1 MFDKIIAFFMA
12 IINFF
17 MSLFGLGG
25 IGGNGGQQYDCQ
37 AFLNMP
43 YGTHERQVVD
53 LCVPE
58 GASGDIGMVLFIHG
72 GAWIA
77 GDKESYE
84 GGMNYGASGL
94 GIATASL
101 NYRYISEDVDILD
114 ILDDID
120 AALAKVKAKGAE
132 VGVNINKV
140 LLTGDSAGGHL
151 SLLYAYARKNTA
163 PVTPVAVL
171 SNSGPTDLYDDNFYH
186 GNALGDEAVIA
197 DLMSKACGQ
206 RFAYAERENAKAA
219 LYAVSPIAYV
229 SADCV
234 PTVINHGDSA
244 TIVPYSNAQT
254 LDALLTQYGVE
265 HVLNTH
271 RGADHDLGK
280 DDAAKDKANDLL
292 FGYID
297 RFLK

>member
-12 IINFF
+12 IITAILNF
-17 MSLFGLGG
+17 FGLGG
-25 IGGNGGQQYDCQ
+25 LLKPDYDCQ
-37 AFLNMP
+37 AFLDMS

-53 LCVPE
+53 LCIPYD
-58 GASGDIGMVLFIHG
+58 ASGDIGMVLFIHG

-77 GDKESYE
+77 GDKESYTS
-84 GGMNYGASGL
+84 GMNYGASNL

-101 NYRYISEDVDILD
+101 NYRYLSEDVDIID

-120 AALAKVKAKGAE
+120 AALAKVKQKGAE

-151 SLLYAYARKNTA
+151 SLLYAYARKATA
-163 PVTPVAVL
+163 PVTPVAVI

-186 GNALGDEAVIA
+186 NNALGDTAAIS
-197 DLMSKACGQ
+197 DLMSKACGK
-206 RFAYAERENAKAA
+206 RFDYADKASA
-219 LYAVSPIAYV
+219 MNELYRVSPVAYV

-234 PTVINHGDSA
+234 PTVINHGDSDS
-244 TIVPYSNAQT
+244 IVPFSNAQT

-265 HVLNTH
+265 HVLNVYK
-271 RGADHDLGK
+271 GADHDLGK
-280 DDAAKDKANDLL
+280 DDAAKAKADELL

>member
-1 MFDKIIAFFMA
+1 MFEKIIAFFMA

-17 MSLFGLGG
+17 MGLFGLGG
-25 IGGNGGQQYDCQ
+25 SGGSDQTYNCQ
-37 AFLNMP
+37 TFFDLS

-53 LCVPE
+53 LCIPND
-58 GASGDIGMVLFIHG
+58 ASGDIGMVLFIHG

-77 GDKESYE
+77 GDKESYD
-84 GGMNYGASGL
+84 GGMNYGASSL
-94 GIATASL
+94 GIAAATT
-101 NYRYISEDVDILD
+101 NYRYISEDVDLLD

-120 AALAKVKAKGAE
+120 AALAAIKAKGAE

-163 PVTPVAVL
+163 PITPVAVV

-186 GNALGDEAVIA
+186 NNALGDTAAIC

-206 RFAYAERENAKAA
+206 RFSYEQRESVKDA
-219 LYAVSPIAYV
+219 LYAVSPINYV
-229 SADCV
+229 SADSV
-234 PTVINHGDSA
+234 PTVINHGNADS
-244 TIVPYSNAQT
+244 IVPFSNALT

-265 HVLNTH
+265 HVLNVYQNS
-271 RGADHDLGK
+271 DHDLGN
-280 DDAAKDKANDLL
+280 DEDAKDRANDLL

>member
-1 MFDKIIAFFMA
+1 MFEKIIAFFMS

-17 MSLFGLGG
+17 LSLFGLGG
-25 IGGNGGQQYDCQ
+25 TEPACQ
-37 AFLNMP
+37 KYFDLT

-53 LCVPE
+53 LFIPDD
-58 GASGDIGMVLFIHG
+58 ASGDLGLVLFIHG

-84 GGMNYGASGL
+84 GGMEYGATEL
-94 GIATASL
+94 GIATASV
-101 NYRYISEDVDILD
+101 NYRYISDDIDLLDV
-114 ILDDID
+114 LDDID
-120 AALAKVKAKGAE
+120 DALAVIKDKGNE

-163 PVTPVAVL
+163 PVTPVAVV

-206 RFAYAERENAKAA
+206 RFAYAERESAKAA
-219 LYAVSPIAYV
+219 LYAVSPVAYV

-234 PTVINHGDSA
+234 PTVINHGDSD
-244 TIVPYSNAQT
+244 TIVPYSNAVS

-280 DDAAKDKANDLL
+280 DDAAKDKANELL

>member
-1 MFDKIIAFFMA
+1 MFEKIIAFFMS

-17 MSLFGLGG
+17 LGLFGLGG
-25 IGGNGGQQYDCQ
+25 TEPACQ
-37 AFLNMP
+37 KYFDLS

-53 LCVPE
+53 LFIPDD
-58 GASGDIGMVLFIHG
+58 ASGDLGLVLFIHG

-84 GGMNYGASGL
+84 GGMEYGATEL
-94 GIATASL
+94 GIATASV
-101 NYRYISEDVDILD
+101 NYRYISDDVDLLD
-114 ILDDID
+114 VLDDID
-120 AALAKVKAKGAE
+120 DALAVIKDKGNE

-163 PVTPVAVL
+163 PVTPVAVI

-186 GNALGDEAVIA
+186 NNAIGDETVVC
-197 DLMSKACGQ
+197 DLLSKACGQ
-206 RFAYAERENAKAA
+206 RFTYDTKESAMTA
-219 LYAVSPIAYV
+219 LYSVSPIAYV
-229 SADCV
+229 SVDCV
-234 PTVINHGDSA
+234 PTVINHGTAD
-244 TIVPYSNAQT
+244 TIVPFSNAVT

-265 HVLNTH
+265 HVLNVYD
-271 RGADHDLGK
+271 GADHDLGK
-280 DDAAKDKANDLL
+280 DDEAKKKADELL
-292 FGYID
+292 FSYID

>member
-1 MFDKIIAFFMA
+1 MFEKIIAFFMS

-17 MSLFGLGG
+17 LGILGIGG
-25 IGGNGGQQYDCQ
+25 IGGLEFDCQ
-37 AFLNMP
+37 TYFNMA

-53 LCVPE
+53 LCIPN
-58 GASGDIGMVLFIHG
+58 GATGDTGLVLFIHG
-72 GAWIA
+72 GAWIQ

-84 GGMNYGASGL
+84 GGMSYGASEL

-101 NYRYISEDVDILD
+101 NYRYISEDVDLLD
-114 ILDDID
+114 VLDDID
-120 AALAKVKAKGAE
+120 AALAKIKEKGAE
-132 VGVNINKV
+132 AGVNINKV

-151 SLLYAYARKNTA
+151 SLLYAYARKNSA
-163 PVTPVAVL
+163 PVTPVAVV

-186 GNALGDEAVIA
+186 NNAMGDTATICQ
-197 DLMSKACGQ
+197 LMSWACGQ
-206 RFAYAERENAKAA
+206 SFSYDTKESAREA
-219 LYAVSPIAYV
+219 LYRVSPVSYV

-234 PTVINHGDSA
+234 PTVINHGTADS
-244 TIVPYSNAQT
+244 IVPFSNAAN

-265 HVLNTH
+265 HVLNVYQ
-271 RGADHDLGK
+271 GADHDLGK
-280 DDAAKDKANDLL
+280 DEAAKDRADELL

>member
-1 MFDKIIAFFMA
+1 MFDKIVAFFMA

-17 MSLFGLGG
+17 LNLFGLGA
-25 IGGNGGQQYDCQ
+25 IGGQQFNCQ
-37 AFLNMP
+37 TFFDMS

-53 LCVPE
+53 LFVPE
-58 GASGDIGMVLFIHG
+58 GASGDLGLVLFIHG

-77 GDKESYE
+77 GDKESYLS
-84 GGMNYGASGL
+84 GMNYGATSL
-94 GIATASL
+94 GIATASV
-101 NYRYISEDVDILD
+101 NYRYISEDVDLLD
-114 ILDDID
+114 VLDDID
-120 AALAKVKAKGAE
+120 AALAQIRKKGAE
-132 VGVNINKV
+132 VGVNINRV

-151 SLLYAYARKNTA
+151 SLLYAYARKNSA
-163 PVTPVAVL
+163 PIAPVAVI

-186 GNALGDEAVIA
+186 NNALGNEAVIC

-206 RFAYAERENAKAA
+206 SFTYEARESAKQA
-219 LYAVSPIAYV
+219 LYSVSPVSYV

-234 PTVINHGDSA
+234 PTVINHGTAD
-244 TIVPYSNAQT
+244 TIVPFSNAET

-265 HVLNTH
+265 HVLNVYE
-271 RGADHDLGK
+271 GSDHGLDK
-280 DDAAKDKANDLL
+280 DEDAKDRADELL

>member
-1 MFDKIIAFFMA
+1 MFERIIAFFMA

-17 MSLFGLGG
+17 LGLFGLGE
-25 IGGNGGQQYDCQ
+25 IGGQKFDCQ
-37 AFLNMP
+37 AFLNMA

-53 LCVPE
+53 LCVPND
-58 GASGDIGMVLFIHG
+58 ASGDLGLVLFIHG

-77 GDKESYE
+77 GDKEAYA
-84 GGMNYGASGL
+84 GGMNYGASNL

-101 NYRYISEDVDILD
+101 NYRYISEDIDIFD

-120 AALAKVKAKGAE
+120 AALAEIKEKGAE

-140 LLTGDSAGGHL
+140 LLTGDSAGAHL

-163 PVTPVAVL
+163 PVAPVAVI

-186 GNALGDEAVIA
+186 NNALGDEAVIC

-206 RFAYAERENAKAA
+206 RFTYETKESAKAA
-219 LYAVSPIAYV
+219 LYSVSPVAYV

-234 PTVINHGDSA
+234 PTVINHGTADS
-244 TIVPYSNAQT
+244 IVPFSNAQT

-265 HVLNTH
+265 HVLNVYD
-271 RGADHDLGK
+271 GADHDLGK
-280 DDAAKDKANDLL
+280 DDEAKDRADELL

>member
-1 MFDKIIAFFMA
+1 MFEKIIAFFMS

-17 MSLFGLGG
+17 LGLFGLGG
-25 IGGNGGQQYDCQ
+25 TEPDCQ
-37 AFLNMP
+37 KYFDMS

-53 LCVPE
+53 LFIPE
-58 GASGDIGMVLFIHG
+58 DASGDLGLVLFIHG

-77 GDKESYE
+77 GDKESYVS
-84 GGMNYGASGL
+84 GMEYGATEL
-94 GIATASL
+94 GIATASV
-101 NYRYISEDVDILD
+101 NYRYISDDVDLLD
-114 ILDDID
+114 VLDDID
-120 AALAKVKAKGAE
+120 DALAVIKTKGNE

-151 SLLYAYARKNTA
+151 SLLYAYARKSTA
-163 PVTPVAVL
+163 PVTPVAVI

-186 GNALGDEAVIA
+186 NNALGDENVIC
-197 DLMSKACGQ
+197 DLLSKACGQ
-206 RFAYAERENAKAA
+206 RFTYDTKENAMTA
-219 LYAVSPIAYV
+219 LYSVSPIAYV

-234 PTVINHGDSA
+234 PTVINHGTAD
-244 TIVPYSNAQT
+244 TIVPFSNAVT

-265 HVLNTH
+265 HVLNVYD
-271 RGADHDLGK
+271 GADHDLGK
-280 DDAAKDKANDLL
+280 DDEAKKKADELL

>member
-1 MFDKIIAFFMA
+1 MFDKIVAFFMV

-17 MSLFGLGG
+17 LGLFGLGG
-25 IGGNGGQQYDCQ
+25 QKYDCQ
-37 AFLNMP
+37 TFFDMA

-53 LCVPE
+53 LFVPD
-58 GASGDIGMVLFIHG
+58 GASGDLGLVLFIHG
-72 GAWIA
+72 GAWIG

-84 GGMNYGASGL
+84 GGMNYGASNL
-94 GIATASL
+94 GIATAST

-120 AALAKVKAKGAE
+120 AALAKIKEKGAE

-140 LLTGDSAGGHL
+140 LLTGDSAGAHL
-151 SLLYAYARKNTA
+151 SLLYAYARKSTA
-163 PVTPVAVL
+163 PIAPVAVI

-186 GNALGDEAVIA
+186 NNALGNEAVIS

-206 RFAYAERENAKAA
+206 RFTYETKESAKEA
-219 LYAVSPIAYV
+219 LYRVSPIDYV

-234 PTVINHGDSA
+234 PTVINHGNADS
-244 TIVPYSNAQT
+244 IVPFSNAQT

-265 HVLNTH
+265 HVFNVYQ
-271 RGADHDLGK
+271 GADHDLGK
-280 DDAAKDKANDLL
+280 DEAAKKRADELL

>member
-1 MFDKIIAFFMA
+1 MFEKIIAFFMA

-17 MSLFGLGG
+17 LGLFGLGG
-25 IGGNGGQQYDCQ
+25 TEPDCQ
-37 AFLNMP
+37 KFFDLS

-53 LCVPE
+53 LFIPDD
-58 GASGDIGMVLFIHG
+58 ASGDLGLVLFIHG

-84 GGMNYGASGL
+84 GGMEYGATEL
-94 GIATASL
+94 GIATASV
-101 NYRYISEDVDILD
+101 NYRYISDDVDLLD
-114 ILDDID
+114 VLDDID
-120 AALAKVKAKGAE
+120 AALTAIKDKGNE

-151 SLLYAYARKNTA
+151 SLLYAYAKKNTA
-163 PVTPVAVL
+163 PVTPVAVI

-186 GNALGDEAVIA
+186 NNALGDETVVC
-197 DLMSKACGQ
+197 DLLSKACGQ
-206 RFAYAERENAKAA
+206 RFTYDTKESAKTA
-219 LYAVSPIAYV
+219 LYSVSPIAYV

-234 PTVINHGDSA
+234 PTVINHGTAD
-244 TIVPYSNAQT
+244 TIVPFSNAVT

-265 HVLNTH
+265 HVLNVYD
-271 RGADHDLGK
+271 GADHDLGK
-280 DDAAKDKANDLL
+280 DDEAKKKADELL

>member
-12 IINFF
+12 IFTAILNF
-17 MSLFGLGG
+17 FGLGG
-25 IGGNGGQQYDCQ
+25 LIKPDYDCQ

-53 LCVPE
+53 LCIPE
-58 GASGDIGMVLFIHG
+58 DASGDIGMVLFIHG

-77 GDKESYE
+77 GDKESYAS
-84 GGMNYGASGL
+84 GMNYGASNL

-101 NYRYISEDVDILD
+101 NYRYISQDVDILD

-120 AALAKVKAKGAE
+120 AALAKVKQKGAD

-151 SLLYAYARKNTA
+151 SLLYAYARKATA
-163 PVTPVAVL
+163 PVTPVAVV

-186 GNALGDEAVIA
+186 NNALGDTAVIS
-197 DLMSKACGQ
+197 DLMSKACGK
-206 RFAYAERENAKAA
+206 RFDYADKASAKNE
-219 LYAVSPIAYV
+219 LYRVSPVAYV
-229 SADCV
+229 SAECV
-234 PTVINHGDSA
+234 PTVINHGDSDS
-244 TIVPYSNAQT
+244 IVPFSNAQT

-265 HVLNTH
+265 HVLNVH
-271 RGADHDLGK
+271 KGADHDLGK
-280 DDAAKDKANDLL
+280 DDEAKDRANDLL
-292 FGYID
+292 FSYID

>member
-1 MFDKIIAFFMA
+1 MFDKIIAFFVA
-12 IINFF
+12 FINFF
-17 MSLFGLGG
+17 LGLFGIAG
-25 IGGNGGQQYDCQ
+25 IGTEKFDCQ
-37 AFLNMP
+37 TFFDLS

-53 LCVPE
+53 LCVPDD
-58 GASGDIGMVLFIHG
+58 ASGNLGLVLFIHG

-77 GDKESYE
+77 GDKESYHS
-84 GGMNYGASGL
+84 GMNYGASSL
-94 GIATASL
+94 GIATASV
-101 NYRYISEDVDILD
+101 NYRYISDTSDIHD

-120 AALAKVKAKGAE
+120 AALAKIKQTGQS

-151 SLLYAYARKNTA
+151 SLLYAYARKSTA
-163 PVTPVAVL
+163 PITPVAVI

-186 GNALGDEAVIA
+186 NNAIGDEAVMS

-206 RFAYAERENAKAA
+206 RFTYETKESAKAA
-219 LYAVSPIAYV
+219 LYSVSPVSYV
-229 SADCV
+229 SADSV
-234 PTVINHGDSA
+234 PTVINHGNADS
-244 TIVPYSNAQT
+244 IVPFSNALA

-265 HVLNTH
+265 HVLNVYD
-271 RGADHDLGK
+271 GADHDLGK
-280 DDAAKDKANDLL
+280 DDAAKDRADELL